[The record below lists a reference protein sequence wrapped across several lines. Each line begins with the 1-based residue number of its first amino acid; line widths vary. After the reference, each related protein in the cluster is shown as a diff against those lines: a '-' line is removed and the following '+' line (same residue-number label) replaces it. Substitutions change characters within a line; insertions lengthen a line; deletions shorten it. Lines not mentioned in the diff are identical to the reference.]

1 MPGCGEGRTSLRTP
15 GDPLSDAAPL
25 RDRTLD
31 RTRCREPGSRHQP
44 GINLLRNLP
53 REERAQSRA
62 LAASV
67 TRGAGL
73 GLAKPAATT
82 GAGL

>member
-31 RTRCREPGSRHQP
+31 RTRCRQPGSRH
-44 GINLLRNLP
+44 
-53 REERAQSRA
+53 
-62 LAASV
+62 
-67 TRGAGL
+67 
-73 GLAKPAATT
+73 
-82 GAGL
+82 